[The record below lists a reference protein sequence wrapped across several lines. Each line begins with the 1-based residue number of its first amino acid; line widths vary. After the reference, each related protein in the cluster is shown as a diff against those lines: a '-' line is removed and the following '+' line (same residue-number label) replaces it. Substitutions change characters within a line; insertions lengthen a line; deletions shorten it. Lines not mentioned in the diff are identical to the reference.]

1 MNRKTLAVRT
11 LLLGVL
17 LTFTVTGCS
26 VKRPDTIFQD
36 AQMENILFDYHIAK
50 AMADDVPYNESY
62 KKALYME
69 SVFQKHGV
77 TEAEFDSSMVWFSRH
92 PDVLTKIYEN
102 VSARLKKERD
112 AINHLIALRDN
123 KPKESLPGDSVD
135 VWQGRKVYQLTG
147 MPLDNRLDFS
157 LSVDTNFK
165 NRDTLRWSVRFRF
178 LEADSLFAPQ
188 MALQIIYDR
197 DTLVSGPKQ
206 IMGAGIHTLSLSA
219 DTLGAMKEIR
229 GFIYAPVR
237 TVAQH
242 MLLDS
247 ISLMRYHATDT
258 LKPDSVHVEPALPS
272 KKEETAVRKEEAE
285 VKVMPAQRPHR
296 PRPIRKQEK

>member
-1 MNRKTLAVRT
+1 MLLAVRN
-11 LLLGVL
+11 LSLCVL
-17 LTFTVTGCS
+17 FTFTVAGCS

-36 AQMENILFDYHIAK
+36 AQMENILYDYHIAK
-50 AMADDVPYNESY
+50 AMADEVSYNEAY

-69 SVFQKHGV
+69 SVFLKHGV

-102 VSARLKKERD
+102 VSARLKKDRD

-123 KPKESLPGDSVD
+123 KPEESLPGDSID

-165 NRDTLRWSVRFRF
+165 ERDTLRWSVLFRF
-178 LEADSLFAPQ
+178 LESDSLFAPQ
-188 MALQIIYDR
+188 MALQIAYEK
-197 DTLVSGPKQ
+197 DTLVCGPEK
-206 IMGAGIHTLSLSA
+206 IINAGFHTLSLSA
-219 DTLGAMKEIR
+219 DTLGEMKEVR
-229 GFIYAPVR
+229 GFIYTPVR
-237 TVAQH
+237 SVAQY

-247 ISLMRYHATDT
+247 ITLMRYHATDT
-258 LKPDSVHVEPALPS
+258 LKTDSVSKEPVVPD
-272 KKEETAVRKEEAE
+272 KKEEKVEKKTASD
-285 VKVMPAQRPHR
+285 VKTTPVQRPIR
-296 PRPIRKQEK
+296 PRPIKKM

>member
-1 MNRKTLAVRT
+1 MNRKPLAVRS
-11 LLLGVL
+11 LLLGMFF
-17 LTFTVTGCS
+17 TFTVTGCS
-26 VKRPDTIFQD
+26 VKRPDTVFQD

-62 KKALYME
+62 KKSLYME

-123 KPKESLPGDSVD
+123 KPKESLPGDSVN
-135 VWQGRKVYQLTG
+135 VWQGRKVYQLTS
-147 MPLDNRLDFS
+147 MPLDNRLDFT

-165 NRDTLRWSVRFRF
+165 ERDTLRWSVRFRF
-178 LEADSLFAPQ
+178 LETDSLFAPQ
-188 MALQIIYDR
+188 MALQIVYDK
-197 DTLVSGPKQ
+197 DTLVSGPKKV
-206 IMGAGIHTLSLSA
+206 INTGIHTLSLSA

-229 GFIYAPVR
+229 GFIYNPVR
-237 TVAQH
+237 GAAQH

-247 ISLMRYHATDT
+247 ITLMRYHATDT
-258 LKPDSVHVEPALPS
+258 LKTDSVHVEPIVSA
-272 KKEETAVRKEEAE
+272 KKEDIAVKKVEPD
-285 VKVMPAQRPHR
+285 VKIAPVHRPHR
-296 PRPIRKQEK
+296 PRPIKKVE